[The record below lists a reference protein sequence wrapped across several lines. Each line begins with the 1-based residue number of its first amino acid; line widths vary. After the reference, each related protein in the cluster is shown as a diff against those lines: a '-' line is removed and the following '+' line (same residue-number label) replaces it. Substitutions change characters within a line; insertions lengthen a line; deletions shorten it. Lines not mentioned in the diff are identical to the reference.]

1 MKVPKYFMKSKGNE
15 ETETRNRK
23 NHSTHR
29 SSSRTSPKEET
40 VPDAAPEYTPD
51 QAEAVKR

>member
-1 MKVPKYFMKSKGNE
+1 MKSIGNE

-29 SSSRTSPKEET
+29 SSSRTSQKEET